1 MKASNKKTVADG
13 SVNLVDLFFYLL
25 SYWYWFVLGVL
36 ICGGYAAYKYA
47 KSTLVYQANA
57 TVIIKDPSNQASG
70 ARLDTYNNL
79 INRTNV
85 SNEILQFKSKDL
97 MTEVVKRINANVSYK
112 TQVKLRQ
119 VELYTATPVQVH
131 FLEGLADIPMSLTM
145 VPTSETNVDVTLGG
159 KTVHVTL
166 GDTLSVKGG
175 RLLFSETPYF
185 SADYY
190 GQKIDVIKSD
200 ATSVARGLLNRMAIR
215 QTKDNASI
223 LDFVLQDYSSRRAC
237 DVLNMLFE
245 VYNENAINDKRQISV
260 NTAAFINER
269 IRVIGEELGDVESE
283 LQAFQTQHRMMSAG
297 EAANTYLQKS
307 RESGTAIVEL
317 ETKLRLANYVKDYI
331 LNDPK
336 SDQMIPTNTGLEDLR
351 IEGLINEYN
360 NTRIQRDHLLADSS
374 EDNPVIKNLNST
386 LASIKANILS
396 NIENLIMSLNV
407 KKADAEK
414 QESEAFAKFTSMPS
428 TAREMIGIERKQN
441 IKESLYIYL
450 LNKREENALS
460 QAMVDNNARVIASSV
475 SSSLPSS
482 SFQGSSWTPR
492 SVPARRLRNLPTFRS
507 SASFPRSTP
516 AAGRR
521 RRTRAVTSITTRTAR
536 TS

>member
-119 VELYTATPVQVH
+119 VELYTTTPVQVH
-131 FLEGLADIPMSLTM
+131 FLDGLADIPMSLSM

-185 SADYY
+185 STDYY

-245 VYNENAINDKRQISV
+245 DYNENAISFYKHMGFVEIDR
-260 NTAAFINER
+260 
-269 IRVIGEELGDVESE
+269 ELGKNVNNITMEYRPDY
-283 LQAFQTQHRMMSAG
+283 
-297 EAANTYLQKS
+297 AADK
-307 RESGTAIVEL
+307 
-317 ETKLRLANYVKDYI
+317 
-331 LNDPK
+331 
-336 SDQMIPTNTGLEDLR
+336 
-351 IEGLINEYN
+351 
-360 NTRIQRDHLLADSS
+360 
-374 EDNPVIKNLNST
+374 
-386 LASIKANILS
+386 
-396 NIENLIMSLNV
+396 
-407 KKADAEK
+407 
-414 QESEAFAKFTSMPS
+414 
-428 TAREMIGIERKQN
+428 
-441 IKESLYIYL
+441 
-450 LNKREENALS
+450 
-460 QAMVDNNARVIASSV
+460 
-475 SSSLPSS
+475 
-482 SFQGSSWTPR
+482 
-492 SVPARRLRNLPTFRS
+492 
-507 SASFPRSTP
+507 
-516 AAGRR
+516 
-521 RRTRAVTSITTRTAR
+521 
-536 TS
+536 